1 MRCAKKKAAAWARS
15 CALAWRIWKK
25 RRRGWKP
32 IAAPFCAATRNGCNR
47 AWWNCSGHR
56 STKNGFCRK
65 WRARG
70 SQRHPGRTGP
80 AECAREAFSRFARPG
95 WRGGQED
102 GLPAAGNEPRG
113 EHPAFEDLGP
123 GGRGLEG
130 YRDRLADEVGDREI
144 AGAGAESGMSIVYIV
159 SAPSGSGKS
168 TLVNELFKM
177 VGHLDF
183 SISYTTRPPFGSE
196 RNGKE
201 YFFVSREEFEAMIAA
216 DEFLEHAEV
225 FGNYYG
231 TARRFLREAENRSND
246 LLLDIDVQGASKI
259 KEKIP
264 EAVSIFILPPD
275 RDKLEWRLRT
285 RGLDSEEV
293 IRRRLDT
300 ARREIE
306 NYSKYDYILV
316 NNVVEQSA
324 DELKDIVLAERLK
337 KKAGRNF
344 LKKNSG

>member
-1 MRCAKKKAAAWARS
+1 
-15 CALAWRIWKK
+15 
-25 RRRGWKP
+25 
-32 IAAPFCAATRNGCNR
+32 
-47 AWWNCSGHR
+47 
-56 STKNGFCRK
+56 
-65 WRARG
+65 
-70 SQRHPGRTGP
+70 
-80 AECAREAFSRFARPG
+80 
-95 WRGGQED
+95 
-102 GLPAAGNEPRG
+102 
-113 EHPAFEDLGP
+113 
-123 GGRGLEG
+123 
-130 YRDRLADEVGDREI
+130 
-144 AGAGAESGMSIVYIV
+144 MSIVYIV

-177 VGHLDF
+177 VRHLDF
-183 SISYTTRPPFGSE
+183 SISYTTRPPRGSE
-196 RNGKE
+196 QNGKE

-216 DEFLEHAEV
+216 DVFLEHAVV

-264 EAVSIFILPPD
+264 DAVSIFILPPD
-275 RDKLEWRLRT
+275 REKLEWRLRN

-316 NNVVEQSA
+316 NNLLEQSA
-324 DELKDIVLAERLK
+324 DQLRDIVLAERLL
-337 KKAGRNF
+337 R
-344 LKKNSG
+344 SGTKPSGEEAQRVANAQACRLERARERVQPILASFNPQVVKST